1 MLQFVREMEESV
13 KEAQSRIDVFE
24 PRFCALERLEDQYV
38 GWLQQ
43 YREEISD
50 RELFIKKMKKLSF
63 ADIRSEKV
71 EFFRHQ
77 IRKS

>member
-50 RELFIKKMKKLSF
+50 RELFIKKMTF
-63 ADIRSEKV
+63 AHEATYEDAIKD
-71 EFFRHQ
+71 
-77 IRKS
+77 